1 MHRWTKRVLVAV
13 PVLGLLAYASH
24 FTTNHNWDG
33 GFPRGEFRIDVRDP
47 EGKPVPG
54 AVLRC
59 TRRDT
64 GERVPGFLFD
74 NRASEQ
80 EPVSDATSRIVAVQ
94 PSGPILFGGE
104 AWWLFWV
111 IPMGAH
117 ERPKFDYHI
126 TATGFKPLKFP
137 LEQLYEPPFRDRNKL
152 PTTKIV
158 RNDFGTETEIELPVS
173 EHTFTLSR

>member
-1 MHRWTKRVLVAV
+1 MKRVLVAV
-13 PVLGLLAYASH
+13 PVLSALAYASYI
-24 FTTNHNWDG
+24 TTIHNWDG

-59 TRRDT
+59 TSRRT
-64 GERVPGFLFD
+64 GERVYGFLVD
-74 NRASEQ
+74 NRAPGQ
-80 EPVSDATSRIVAVQ
+80 ELVADATGRIVAVQ

-104 AWWLFWV
+104 AWYLFWV
-111 IPMGAH
+111 IPMGEQ

-126 TATGFKPLKFP
+126 TAAGFKPLKFP

-158 RNDFGTETEIELPVS
+158 RNDFGTEIEIELPIS
-173 EHTFTLSR
+173 EHTFTLER